1 MGDGCIHNAMV
12 SLSTV
17 HCPSNIFSVF
27 PFISF
32 TAIPIGYYPTMP
44 IKAKSKD
51 PTKSHFLSF
60 NFRKYELASFS
71 VEGGREETNSSLDRR
86 DALPRFMATQT
97 PI

>member
-1 MGDGCIHNAMV
+1 MDNADGVTV
-12 SLSTV
+12 SV
-17 HCPSNIFSVF
+17 HCPSNIFPVF

-32 TAIPIGYYPTMP
+32 TAIPNIANQSQEQGSDK
-44 IKAKSKD
+44 I
-51 PTKSHFLSF
+51 SF
-60 NFRKYELASFS
+60 FVVQFSQMRVGSFS